1 MQFSTK
7 SVGFWETPSIH
18 IDLRKTSNFSS
29 KLPCFRIFI
38 KFSKQQLAKMCIKDI
53 KVGCVEIS
61 PSSSV
66 KNLGVWFDSSL
77 SMSKHITKLCASAF
91 FYIYNIRHIRKYLS
105 RESAETWVNAFIF
118 SRLDYGNSPLF
129 DLPHYQITA
138 HSKKTLGDHSFSCAA
153 PKLGN
158 ILPFGIRCSNSIV
171 SFKSQLKTFLFKKV
185 FYWYSFICMYIYLF
199 IYCIY

>member
-1 MQFSTK
+1 MWDFGKHHQYT
-7 SVGFWETPSIH
+7 SICA
-18 IDLRKTSNFSS
+18 KTSNFSC

-38 KFSKQQLAKMCIKDI
+38 KFSKQQLGKMCIKDI

-77 SMSKHITKLCASAF
+77 NMSEHITKLCASAF

-118 SRLDYGNSPLF
+118 SRFDYGNSPLF
-129 DLPHYQITA
+129 DLPHYQIQKLRRVQNASARLIFSMPRYCRITPLLFDL
-138 HSKKTLGDHSFSCAA
+138 HWLDFIVGLWSISSISSKWFRWSYLSYA
-153 PKLGN
+153 
-158 ILPFGIRCSNSIV
+158 
-171 SFKSQLKTFLFKKV
+171 LFV
-185 FYWYSFICMYIYLF
+185 L
-199 IYCIY
+199 